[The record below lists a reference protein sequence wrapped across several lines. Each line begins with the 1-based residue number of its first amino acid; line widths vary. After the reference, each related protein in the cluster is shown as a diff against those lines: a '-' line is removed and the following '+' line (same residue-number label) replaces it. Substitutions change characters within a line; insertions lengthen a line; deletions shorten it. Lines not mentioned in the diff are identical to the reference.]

1 MANLTNKESVQVNAS
16 SRATEQSFT
25 PQIPNNTIGPPAS
38 ADSAKVIGE
47 AIAVNSDAAVTV
59 YTWKVMTTG
68 DAGLKSA
75 IYDFIN
81 TSKEGVKV
89 TPDVVHGREKKLV
102 FNFFGTMGKSIQ
114 PGEIGEFEVVFSY
127 PPTVGTGPLG
137 NVIPNVITGQSR
149 S

>member
-1 MANLTNKESVQVNAS
+1 MARNIINRESVQINAS
-16 SRATEQSFT
+16 PRATEQSFT
-25 PQIPNNTIGPPAS
+25 PQLPANTIGPVVNTESSSTLGEVVAVTAS
-38 ADSAKVIGE
+38 APVI
-47 AIAVNSDAAVTV
+47 V
-59 YTWKVMTTG
+59 YTWKTMTAG

-127 PPTVGTGPLG
+127 PPTVGTGTLG
-137 NVIPNVITGQSR
+137 NNIITSQGTA
-149 S
+149 